1 MRGSP
6 VSDALGKT
14 IASLDK
20 VSGAVTKLQASV
32 RERMLASMDA
42 KKTGKA
48 DDVQQAIR
56 SMLKAKLVDDKIEG
70 ERHKRMMDMAESLF
84 PQVSEEQLKAVRMQQ
99 LVYREHKKT
108 LDAELNLTKKRY
120 DLQKKEADEMRK
132 RRVKDIESSRAK
144 ANFALSDKYGT
155 IESAIAGLGGSGGDT
170 FGKFLVGGLGRFVKE
185 RREAPLAEA
194 IKSSYDLQVQR
205 QNDIAESKKSLADKA
220 YGFAK
225 ENMDEGAAVRAARQG
240 IADPGSA
247 SKLYATR
254 NQQVASLAKV
264 GESLEA
270 GLAGGKYQFK
280 LPGMERAVSDVAN
293 ALRGKGSGV
302 VAVGETPVITKDSI
316 KRNTLEVPEAIVG
329 GAGSIALRGKGSGVV
344 AVGETPVITKDS
356 IKRNTL
362 EVPEAIVGGA
372 GSIASTLKAGLPQR
386 PPEAV
391 IMPKNSK
398 MRKAPR
404 QSSSLLTPAT
414 KKPGAASNSVAA
426 AGGFGGKT
434 GAVNLSGLG
443 TALGGISSKMATVAS
458 SAVKFLGPWGLAA
471 NSLMSLDRLV
481 PIFSSSAG
489 ALMDLTKLS
498 IPLLGTALVEG
509 FAGLMDGLNTIV
521 NVMPGTK
528 NLEKD
533 KRTRGLT
540 DTYRADLQAQ
550 ADVEYG
556 RWLNTKKA
564 IIGNDTSVVN
574 TTSARTNRAARTGV
588 TMYRREMSLTTPAEQ
603 AAVTAQTQAMSASTA
618 TLQDTLAANM
628 QEQREQNR
636 AMREAV
642 IAASKNP
649 GTTPIMTANPAL
661 APFVV

>member
-329 GAGSIALRGKGSGVV
+329 GAGSIA
-344 AVGETPVITKDS
+344 
-356 IKRNTL
+356 
-362 EVPEAIVGGA
+362 
-372 GSIASTLKAGLPQR
+372 STLKAGLPQR